1 LNKHRLDNK
10 TGKVI
15 AIKILNLDTAEDDV
29 VDIQKEI
36 TLLSE
41 LTRSDS
47 VNITPYHGCFL
58 NKTKLWIIMD
68 FAAGGSVRKLVCEKP
83 ARNSIT
89 TSYAMD

>member
-1 LNKHRLDNK
+1 M
-10 TGKVI
+10 

-68 FAAGGSVRKLVCEKP
+68 FAAGGSVRNLVTKTYVHCVKGSQ
-83 ARNSIT
+83 RYQLLTILN
-89 TSYAMD
+89 